1 MAEDFREDTGEF
13 YPGSKVVTGV
23 PQQSTAAITA
33 AIKDIDN
40 RVTKLEQNGGGSSVG
55 VVAKEFY
62 GDNPQALNIYNE
74 EAIVNIQNG
83 GFYNIWTECVLFL
96 PCVTRHPEIYRPGVN
111 PNGNNY
117 GVPIRFMARIASDAV
132 IKSGVVFFEDAG
144 RLIVTNLS
152 ENSYSGGSISA
163 KSLGLSKVWKTVT
176 LSVFPTDQGTEKVHL
191 EVV

>member
-1 MAEDFREDTGEF
+1 M
-13 YPGSKVVTGV
+13 SN
-23 PQQSTAAITA
+23 ITA
-33 AIKDIDN
+33 
-40 RVTKLEQNGGGSSVG
+40 TKKYVDEKAVE

-74 EAIVNIQNG
+74 EAAVNIQNG

-96 PCVTRHPEIYRPGVN
+96 PCVTRHPEIYHSDEN
-111 PNGNNY
+111 PSNGNNY
-117 GVPIRFMARIASDAV
+117 GVPIRFMARVASDAV
-132 IKSGVVFFEDAG
+132 NKGGVVFFEDAG

-163 KSLGLSKVWKTVT
+163 RSLGLSKVWKTVT
-176 LSVFPTDQGTEKVHL
+176 LSVFPTDQGGEIVYL